1 MRALYGLLTLVFS
14 QLTVAEQTTVLE
26 DLDQL
31 VWQHRLIVVWAEDD
45 AQDHQRLLTADDEAI
60 VDRDIIWFIL
70 DGDDIISNYEGALS
84 ETLGESIKQHYRLQ
98 AGQTILIGKDGG
110 VKDRSDELR
119 PSALFD
125 QIDLM
130 PMRQQE
136 MLHD

>member
-45 AQDHQRLLTADDEAI
+45 AQDHQHLLTADDEAI

-136 MLHD
+136 MQYD